1 MNNPYSPPIDQSAA
15 SAAAGPVRGHHPAL
29 KWIYLVAAIV
39 AVVLYGAQIYATI
52 SFTVAHVGATVPS
65 SFGSRPPSPIIDDP
79 ATQLFTALYLF
90 AALTAAGLGLAWL
103 GFAWAAIP
111 EMYRVTAGGKRVSP
125 GTAVGFMLIP
135 CFSFYWLFV
144 AVVGLTDALNG
155 VLTSSGCTRRAPRGL
170 AIGACVCYLVPCT
183 TMFVAPILW
192 FILMW
197 QVDDALKEYLSRPPP
212 AAYAPPAPYPYPY
225 GG

>member
-1 MNNPYSPPIDQSAA
+1 MTNPYSPPMDQYGGSG
-15 SAAAGPVRGHHPAL
+15 AGGAVRGHHPAL
-29 KWIYLVAAIV
+29 KWIYLVAAVI
-39 AVVLYGAQIYATI
+39 ALGLYAGQVYATF
-52 SFTVAHVGATVPS
+52 SFTFAHIGSTVPS
-65 SFGSRPPSPIIDDP
+65 SAFGSRPTSPLFDDP
-79 ATQLFTALYLF
+79 TTQILTVLYLF
-90 AALTAAGLGLAWL
+90 GALTAAGLGLTWL

-135 CFSFYWLFV
+135 CFSLYWIFV

-155 VLTSSGCTRRAPRGL
+155 VMTASGCARRAPRGL
-170 AIGACVCYLVPCT
+170 ALAACICYLVPCT

-197 QVDDALKEYLSRPPP
+197 QTDDALKEYLSRPPP
-212 AAYAPPAPYPYPY
+212 EAYAPPQPYPY